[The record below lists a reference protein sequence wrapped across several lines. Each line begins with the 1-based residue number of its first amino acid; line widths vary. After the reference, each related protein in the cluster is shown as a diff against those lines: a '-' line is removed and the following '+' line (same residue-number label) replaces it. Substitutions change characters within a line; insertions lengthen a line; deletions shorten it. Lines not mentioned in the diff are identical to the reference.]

1 MPAGQHLT
9 VCCYVGLE
17 KGGVQK
23 VCVVLVSRHLCGAL
37 PKASA
42 AGAGTTWG
50 ERHQGWARGQACG
63 GLVGGRPA
71 LGPCADRCWARFAQK
86 KEALTR
92 CPASLA
98 CMASASPD
106 QGHRS
111 G

>member
-17 KGGVQK
+17 KGGVQE

-50 ERHQGWARGQACG
+50 ERHQGWAWRAGMRR
-63 GLVGGRPA
+63 LGRRAHGARA
-71 LGPCADRCWARFAQK
+71 LC
-86 KEALTR
+86 
-92 CPASLA
+92 
-98 CMASASPD
+98 
-106 QGHRS
+106 
-111 G
+111 